1 MWTHFWE
8 RIYEDAQLRTNLW
21 GHTFQNEPLR
31 NHNWE
36 RTYEDAQLRTNLW
49 GGTTENEPIRK
60 HIEKVPKRTHNWE
73 QTNEDAELRTN
84 QWEHTM
90 HKCINKCIL
99 IKNSYASFGDKL
111 RTCNNLNLI
120 NSNCIYKCID
130 LNWLIQHFQ
139 AGFESIIILL
149 VF

>member
-1 MWTHFWE
+1 MRTQNLEWTNEDTLFRMNHWE
-8 RIYEDAQLRTNLW
+8 ITIE
-21 GHTFQNEPLR
+21 NEPMR
-31 NHNWE
+31 THNWE
-36 RTYEDAQLRTNLW
+36 RTM
-49 GGTTENEPIRK
+49 RK
-60 HIEKVPKRTHNWE
+60 HIEKVPKRTQNWE
-73 QTNEDAELRTN
+73 QTNEDAQLRTN

-130 LNWLIQHFQ
+130 LNWLIQHLQ
-139 AGFESIIILL
+139 AGFELIIILL